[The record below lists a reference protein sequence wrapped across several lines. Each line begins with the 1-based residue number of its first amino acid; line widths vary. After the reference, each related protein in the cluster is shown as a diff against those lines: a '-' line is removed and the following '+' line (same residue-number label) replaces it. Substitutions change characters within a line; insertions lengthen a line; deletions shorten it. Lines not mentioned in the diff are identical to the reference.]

1 MNNDFEKIENL
12 VSDYIVDGNVYEKFK
27 QIITEILRER
37 AQLKV
42 ENEKLR
48 HPISYLADLQQQIH
62 SLKEFNI
69 RQVEE
74 IKQLRA
80 RLDDSIIP
88 CGECIYYD
96 RFNCQ
101 CCRIKPPNHNPTGCV
116 NGERLPLLRGG
127 F

>member
-69 RQVEE
+69 RQAEE

-80 RLDDSIIP
+80 QIDNGIIP
-88 CGECIYYD
+88 CSACIWYD
-96 RFNCQ
+96 RHNC
-101 CCRIKPPNHNPTGCV
+101 CCVKGAPRKHNTTGCKY
-116 NGERLPLLRGG
+116 GKRE
-127 F
+127 